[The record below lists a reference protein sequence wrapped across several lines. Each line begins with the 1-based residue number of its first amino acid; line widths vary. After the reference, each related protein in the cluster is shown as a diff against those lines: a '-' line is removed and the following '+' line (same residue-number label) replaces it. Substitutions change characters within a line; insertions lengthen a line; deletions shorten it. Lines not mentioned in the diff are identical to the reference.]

1 MNQRQTRGQGSGR
14 RNNASGGAGRPAVDP
29 VPSGQTTR
37 TTEDTSSRY
46 NLAGAPEGLGSLI
59 SGVIKDLQD
68 LLRGEIQ
75 LAKTELKEDA
85 AGIGKAA
92 GLLAGAGVFGLVGL
106 IFTLLAVMYL
116 LDKVVQLWIA
126 AGIVGLSV
134 LAIAAILAL
143 VGKNKLSAANLK
155 PEQTIETLKEDKE
168 WASQQISSVKR

>member
-1 MNQRQTRGQGSGR
+1 MNQRQARGQGSGKQR
-14 RNNASGGAGRPAVDP
+14 DPGRGSGNPGANSVPPGQAVRVNDGTGGRY
-29 VPSGQTTR
+29 
-37 TTEDTSSRY
+37 E
-46 NLAGAPEGLGSLI
+46 LAGAPEGLGSLI

-68 LLRGEIQ
+68 LLRGEVQ

-85 AGIGKAA
+85 SALGKGA
-92 GLLAGAGVFGLVGL
+92 GLLGAAAIFGLLGL

-134 LAIAAILAL
+134 LAIAAILGL
-143 VGKNKLSAANLK
+143 IGKNRLSASNLK

>member
-1 MNQRQTRGQGSGR
+1 MNQRQTRGQGSGQR
-14 RNNASGGAGRPAVDP
+14 RDAGGGGRRPGGDPA
-29 VPSGQTTR
+29 PSGQGTQAAGGTGG
-37 TTEDTSSRY
+37 RY
-46 NLAGAPEGLGSLI
+46 DLAGAPEGLGSLI

-68 LLRGEIQ
+68 LLRGEVQ

-85 AGIGKAA
+85 SAIGKGA
-92 GLLAGAGVFGLVGL
+92 GLLAAAAIFGLLGL
-106 IFTLLAVMYL
+106 IFTLLAVVYL

-134 LAIAAILAL
+134 LVIAAILGL
-143 VGKNKLSAANLK
+143 IGKNRLSASNLK